1 MITYGIT
8 VADEFFEFKR
18 LINSLEPYILPEEEI
33 IVLADKSKVTK
44 EIQDFCGYVGL
55 TLKYFDFQNDFA
67 EFKNELFKYATKPF
81 LFQIDADEQIPFT
94 LLNLIR
100 NVAKSC
106 QYDLFVLPRINVVR
120 GATEEDIKKFNW
132 TIDEMGWE
140 GYPDYQLRFMSTQGH
155 IRWEGKVHEVPKGFL
170 SAGQAKADPM
180 YSILHVKDIAKQK
193 AQNDLYD
200 KI

>member
-18 LINSLEPYILPEEEI
+18 LINSLEPYILQDEEI
-33 IVLADKSKVTK
+33 IVLADKNKVTE
-44 EIQDFCGYVGL
+44 EIQDFCEYVGL

-67 EFKNELFKYATKPF
+67 EFKNELFKHSTKPF
-81 LFQIDADEQIPFT
+81 LFQIDADEQIPFS

-100 NVAKSC
+100 NVADSC
-106 QYDLFVLPRINVVR
+106 QYDLFAVPRINVVR
-120 GATEEDIKKFNW
+120 GTTQKDIENFNW
-132 TIDEMGWE
+132 QINDMGWE

-155 IRWEGKVHEVPKGFL
+155 IRWEGKVHETPRGFR
-170 SAGQAKADPM
+170 SGGQAKIDQM
-180 YSILHVKDIAKQK
+180 FSILHVKDIEKQK
-193 AQNDLYD
+193 KQNKLYD